1 MQQQTTNTTT
11 NAPTSQH
18 SHQPPSSSS
27 TSQHHQ
33 QHHHHHAR
41 SSHSTTSASQ
51 MNGQVQ
57 QPQPSPQV
65 SAEEMAEMN
74 RQRSLHY
81 EVNPSLIKYIE
92 EFKFPYISDVSNYEK
107 LLKIGQGTFGEV
119 FKARCKKTGKMVA
132 LKKILMENEKE
143 GFPITALREVKMLQ
157 QLKHENITDLIE
169 VCSSKA
175 SAHNRDRSTFYLVFA
190 FCEHDLAGLLSNSKI
205 KISLVNIKTMMKHL
219 FNGLWKIHRSKILH
233 RDMKAANVLLSRD
246 GILKLADFGL
256 ARPFYMGHP
265 RQLYTN
271 RVVTL
276 WYRPPELLLGDRQYT
291 TSIDMWG
298 AGCIMAE
305 LWTRSPIMQGDTEQK
320 QLTMICNLCGS
331 IDKNS
336 WEKVSELPL
345 FDRMELPSGQPR
357 ILPQRMKAYVK
368 DDLAVSL
375 IDELLALD
383 PSKRLE
389 AEKALDHTFFYT
401 PPYSK
406 DDFKDLMDTVKTS
419 QFEYTAGGGAHA
431 NRGRA
436 VGAGQRM
443 PQRPQ
448 VSQSGQFHDM
458 IF

>member
-1 MQQQTTNTTT
+1 
-11 NAPTSQH
+11 
-18 SHQPPSSSS
+18 
-27 TSQHHQ
+27 
-33 QHHHHHAR
+33 
-41 SSHSTTSASQ
+41 
-51 MNGQVQ
+51 
-57 QPQPSPQV
+57 
-65 SAEEMAEMN
+65 
-74 RQRSLHY
+74 
-81 EVNPSLIKYIE
+81 
-92 EFKFPYISDVSNYEK
+92 
-107 LLKIGQGTFGEV
+107 
-119 FKARCKKTGKMVA
+119 MVA

-205 KISLVNIKTMMKHL
+205 KISLVHIKTMMKHL

-256 ARPFYMGHP
+256 ARPFYVVVALENNANGNVTHFSIKIIVTHICNVLLAMKHSIHSAGHT

-331 IDKNS
+331 IDKDS
-336 WEKVSELPL
+336 WDRVSELPL
-345 FDRMELPSGQPR
+345 FDRMELPQGQPR
-357 ILPQRMKAYVK
+357 ILPQRMRAYIK
-368 DDLAVSL
+368 ERHLSPASSSICL

-389 AEKALDHTFFYT
+389 AEKALDHMFFYT
-401 PPYSK
+401 APYSK

-436 VGAGQRM
+436 AGAGQRV

>member
-1 MQQQTTNTTT
+1 MLP
-11 NAPTSQH
+11 NAPSH
-18 SHQPPSSSS
+18 SHSNPPMSHHHNPHHNRHQHSSSS
-27 TSQHHQ
+27 SSQI
-33 QHHHHHAR
+33 
-41 SSHSTTSASQ
+41 
-51 MNGQVQ
+51 NGQVQ
-57 QPQPSPQV
+57 QHPPSQV
-65 SAEEMAEMN
+65 SPEDMAEMD
-74 RQRSLHY
+74 RQK
-81 EVNPSLIKYIE
+81 VNPALIKYIE
-92 EFKFPYISDVSNYEK
+92 EFKFPYITDVSNYEK
-107 LLKIGQGTFGEV
+107 LIKIGQGTFGEV
-119 FKARCKKTGKMVA
+119 FKARCKRSGRMVA

-205 KISLVNIKTMMKHL
+205 KISLVHIKTMMKHL

-331 IDKNS
+331 IDKDS
-336 WEKVSELPL
+336 WERVSELPL
-345 FDRMELPSGQPR
+345 FDRMELPQGQPR
-357 ILPQRMKAYVK
+357 ILPQRMRAYIK
-368 DDLAVSL
+368 DELAICL

-401 PPYSK
+401 APYSK

-436 VGAGQRM
+436 VGAGQRV

-448 VSQSGQFHDM
+448 LSSQTGQFHDM

>member
-1 MQQQTTNTTT
+1 
-11 NAPTSQH
+11 
-18 SHQPPSSSS
+18 
-27 TSQHHQ
+27 
-33 QHHHHHAR
+33 
-41 SSHSTTSASQ
+41 

-57 QPQPSPQV
+57 QQSSSQ
-65 SAEEMAEMN
+65 
-74 RQRSLHY
+74 
-81 EVNPSLIKYIE
+81 
-92 EFKFPYISDVSNYEK
+92 EFKFPYINDVSNYEK

-175 SAHNRDRSTFYLVFA
+175 TAFNRDRSTFYLVFA
-190 FCEHDLAGLLSNSKI
+190 FCEHDLAGLLSNNKI
-205 KISLVNIKTMMKHL
+205 KISLVHIKTMMKHL

-331 IDKNS
+331 IDKDS
-336 WEKVSELPL
+336 WEKVELPL
-345 FDRMELPSGQPR
+345 FERMELPSGQPR
-357 ILPQRMKAYVK
+357 ILPQRMKAYIKVNFGYV
-368 DDLAVSL
+368 DDLAVCL

-389 AEKALDHTFFYT
+389 AEKALDHMCC
-401 PPYSK
+401 SK
-406 DDFKDLMDTVKTS
+406 RACFVPSSTS

-448 VSQSGQFHDM
+448 VSQTGQFHDM